1 MSRFFPHPP
10 YAEDQSYPY
19 TILATHVLHRGF
31 QVGALLGATAG
42 LSYSSYRYFRPT
54 TTAAAA
60 VSPTPPFRQTFRAL
74 ILPNTLRT
82 TGLGATAGLGLLA
95 IGLEARMW
103 GREEIEW
110 QDRAWRLLEHEGQMS
125 VDDWS
130 LAGMAVG
137 VALALLAARRGAIVI
152 KNRPMALVGAAGL
165 GSLAG
170 TEGSVEWRA
179 LTRTEVRQEKVGPGS
194 GKRLLEE

>member
-1 MSRFFPHPP
+1 
-10 YAEDQSYPY
+10 
-19 TILATHVLHRGF
+19 
-31 QVGALLGATAG
+31 
-42 LSYSSYRYFRPT
+42 
-54 TTAAAA
+54 
-60 VSPTPPFRQTFRAL
+60 
-74 ILPNTLRT
+74 
-82 TGLGATAGLGLLA
+82 
-95 IGLEARMW
+95 MW

-110 QDRAWRLLEHEGQMS
+110 QDRAWRLLENEGQMS

-137 VALALLAARRGAIVI
+137 VGLAVLAARRGAIVI
-152 KNRPMALVGAAGL
+152 KNRPMAVIGAAGL

-179 LTRTEVRQEKVGPGS
+179 LRRTKVRHEKAGAEL